1 MGDPQNGWFTIK
13 KSIKMDGDW
22 GYPYFRKPPFH
33 HVLVGKERLDSE
45 LNIWRQEFYERSE
58 SYDVLQWIRM
68 Q

>member
-1 MGDPQNGWFTIK
+1 MGDPQNGWFPIK

>member
-1 MGDPQNGWFTIK
+1 MVTGGTPTLGNL
-13 KSIKMDGDW
+13 
-22 GYPYFRKPPFH
+22 FRKPPFH